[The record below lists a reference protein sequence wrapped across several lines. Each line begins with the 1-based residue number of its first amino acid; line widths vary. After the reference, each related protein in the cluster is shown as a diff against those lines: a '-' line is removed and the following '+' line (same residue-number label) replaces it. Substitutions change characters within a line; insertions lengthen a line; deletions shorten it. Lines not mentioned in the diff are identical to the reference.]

1 VVELLGAIG
10 LLEVLELVVGAVF
23 VLVSAPSITIVI
35 PIHYEVA
42 LNIAS
47 RI

>member
-1 VVELLGAIG
+1 MLNGRTQEEIREVLLGWG
-10 LLEVLELVVGAVF
+10 KEVLEQ
-23 VLVSAPSITIVI
+23 IEEVI